1 MSGRIG
7 SDTSVAESG
16 EIALW
21 RAVLEQA
28 LHDACLPPSN
38 PTLNR
43 ETAKSGRKRD
53 RCRTAARDWLRSA
66 ERDFSLVCDF
76 AGLPAE
82 AVQNHACELIG
93 APAEKRSGALR
104 QVVWRPPEKADAIS
118 RAAAV
123 AA

>member
-1 MSGRIG
+1 MSGRIS
-7 SDTSVAESG
+7 SDTSVTESG

-66 ERDFSLVCDF
+66 ERDFCLVCDF
-76 AGLPAE
+76 AGLPA
-82 AVQNHACELIG
+82 AVVQDHAYDLLG
-93 APAEKRSGALR
+93 TSAEKRSRTLH
-104 QVVWRPPEKADAIS
+104 QVVWRAPFNQTGQNPP
-118 RAAAV
+118 RGAV
-123 AA
+123 A